1 MKSEEYRIVLNNVFE
16 TKEIGKEYFD
26 RILLDFA
33 MTYHKEQLDILNENT
48 FNKEKFGELAI
59 IFLNDLQNKEIN
71 CKHNLDINGECL
83 NNFYQW
89 LCKNYS

>member
-26 RILLDFA
+26 IILLDFA
-33 MTYHKEQLDILNENT
+33 MTYH